1 MILIALAGVAAG
13 AINTLVGSGTL
24 VTFPT
29 LVALGYPPVVST
41 MSNAIGLVAR
51 SLKHQV
57 NQTIAREIARA
68 NERLVAVG
76 TVAPVPA

>member
-1 MILIALAGVAAG
+1 MPVVDMILIALAGVAAG

-41 MSNAIGLVAR
+41 MSNAIGLVAGGISGTWGYR
-51 SLKHQV
+51 
-57 NQTIAREIARA
+57 RELGGRFPG
-68 NERLVAVG
+68 VAW
-76 TVAPVPA
+76 PCR

>member
-13 AINTLVGSGTL
+13 AINSLVGSGTL

-41 MSNAIGLVAR
+41 MSNAIGLVAGGLSGTWGYR
-51 SLKHQV
+51 
-57 NQTIAREIARA
+57 RELRGP
-68 NERLVAVG
+68 ERF
-76 TVAPVPA
+76 VPDAFALGR